1 MVPSGLSPILPAGFY
16 LRCPYPFPM
25 SGVNKVILIGNL
37 GADPEIRHL
46 PNDISVAN
54 FRIAT
59 SESYKD
65 KNTGEKREQTEWHS
79 IVAWRGL
86 ATITEKYLKK
96 GSKVYIEGKLRTRKW
111 EKDGIERYTTEIL
124 ADEMT
129 LLDRRDSAQAPT
141 QPGEQAQPAARTVT
155 SSSPSSSAGE
165 DLDDLPF

>member
-1 MVPSGLSPILPAGFY
+1 
-16 LRCPYPFPM
+16 M

-46 PNDISVAN
+46 QNDISVAN

-59 SESYKD
+59 SETFKD
-65 KNTGEKREQTEWHS
+65 RNTGEKREQTEWHS

-86 ATITEKYLKK
+86 ATIAEKYLRK
-96 GSKVYIEGKLRTRKW
+96 GSKVYVEGKLRTRKW
-111 EKDGIERYTTEIL
+111 EKDGIERYTTEIM

-129 LLDRRDSAQAPT
+129 LLDRPSGQAQGPGPDQAQAQRAATP
-141 QPGEQAQPAARTVT
+141 AAART
-155 SSSPSSSAGE
+155 SAPAAGE